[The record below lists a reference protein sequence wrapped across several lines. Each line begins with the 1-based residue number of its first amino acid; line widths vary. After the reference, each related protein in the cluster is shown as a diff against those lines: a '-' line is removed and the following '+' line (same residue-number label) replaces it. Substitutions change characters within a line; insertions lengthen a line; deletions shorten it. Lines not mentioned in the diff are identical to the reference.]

1 MPGTLMLDAY
11 EMPIEDALS
20 ILLTGEFHHDAYPHE
35 IDELR
40 AIARS
45 IVEAHAEEV
54 VRRCVPR
61 LNERLSGF
69 LRVVQVQGG

>member
-1 MPGTLMLDAY
+1 MPGTVMLDAY
-11 EMPIEDALS
+11 SMPIEDALS
-20 ILLTGEFHHDAYPHE
+20 ILLAGKFHNDAYPHE

-40 AIARS
+40 RVARS

-61 LNERLSGF
+61 LNPYPKSSEF
-69 LRVVQVQGG
+69 LRIV